1 MSLRW
6 RFPNYGSRG
15 TCQAN
20 FFIVGYCVHK
30 TEKQA
35 ARAEE
40 RLRVPCRLPLPCPA
54 TGSENFLS
62 LLTEKSAPQ
71 QGFPKTFGLLC
82 EVKLWPVFSDEGGLK
97 FNGLC
102 RWRSDHGDFN
112 F

>member
-1 MSLRW
+1 VSLRW

-62 LLTEKSAPQ
+62 LLMDKLAAQNGFQKSLW
-71 QGFPKTFGLLC
+71 LLC
-82 EVKLWPVFSDEGGLK
+82 DVELWPVFGDYGALK
-97 FNGLC
+97 FDRLSRRC
-102 RWRSDHGDFN
+102 SDHRDFN